1 MKKKEKEHL
10 KADPFVH
17 FMQQAL
23 AYVKGHRRPL
33 LIGAGIVALAAVAL
47 LAVFLLHNLSS
58 IGENRLYAE
67 AFRVHNDGKM
77 SVDQKIA
84 ALQGMKFRK
93 GISASGHLFLAA
105 LHYEKGDMQKAE
117 AVLAAM
123 PGCRVALLND
133 EKHALYARVLAAAGR
148 EKEAEAVLARMLADG
163 KTAMARELILLQ
175 LADMQVK
182 GKRSAEAAATLKRIL
197 SEYAETPSAMEA
209 RTLLA
214 GIKGAGAAGQ

>member
-1 MKKKEKEHL
+1 MSSGAPGLGIYLHV
-10 KADPFVH
+10 PFCRTKCRYCDFYRV
-17 FMQQAL
+17 
-23 AYVKGHRRPL
+23 
-33 LIGAGIVALAAVAL
+33 
-47 LAVFLLHNLSS
+47 
-58 IGENRLYAE
+58 GENRL
-67 AFRVHNDGKM
+67 
-77 SVDQKIA
+77 KID
-84 ALQGMKFRK
+84 
-93 GISASGHLFLAA
+93 LFLAA